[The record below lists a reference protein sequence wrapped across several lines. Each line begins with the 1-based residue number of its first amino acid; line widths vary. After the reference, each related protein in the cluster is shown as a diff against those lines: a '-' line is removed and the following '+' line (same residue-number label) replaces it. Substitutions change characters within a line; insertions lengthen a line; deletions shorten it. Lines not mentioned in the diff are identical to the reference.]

1 MHLYDLAPSLEMRRN
16 NLQGENMVDLKLHKE
31 IILKIEELNAQYKKY
46 VDQKRHNQSF
56 QERNMVMMYL
66 HKGRFPASSYS
77 KLSKRKIRPYIIIK
91 KIRENAYAVDLP
103 KHTRIDSTFNIL
115 YLYLYT
121 SEKVKEVFGN
131 TKLEDKLLLR
141 RE

>member
-1 MHLYDLAPSLEMRRN
+1 
-16 NLQGENMVDLKLHKE
+16 
-31 IILKIEELNAQYKKY
+31 
-46 VDQKRHNQSF
+46 
-56 QERNMVMMYL
+56 MYL

-141 RE
+141 REWCSH